1 MAHALVELPALYETL
16 DARLKALE
24 ERAPGVDFQDIK
36 DDIAALKEALYGA
49 SKPATAVADERLQ
62 GRTKRPA

>member
-49 SKPATAVADERLQ
+49 SKAVVDERLQ